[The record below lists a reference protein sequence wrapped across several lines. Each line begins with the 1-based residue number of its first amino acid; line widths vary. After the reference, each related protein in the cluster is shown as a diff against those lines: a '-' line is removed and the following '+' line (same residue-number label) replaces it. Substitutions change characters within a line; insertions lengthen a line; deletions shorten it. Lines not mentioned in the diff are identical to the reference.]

1 MQYIIYIY
9 IGSDVIYE
17 ISSSAFLEF
26 KSKNLIFERFTSNLF
41 HASSLST
48 DRSLMSAQENAE
60 LDVEINEFLLYLSPY
75 FLDGNTFKVLEW
87 LVRKFLIHE
96 MNVDAIM
103 ACILPY
109 HETRQF
115 VQVVSIL
122 NIGHNT
128 SASASSTASSSSNPW
143 SFLLSVQ
150 KSKTLQ
156 FFIKMVSCSSRNPKL
171 TTQTLH
177 FSF

>member
-1 MQYIIYIY
+1 M
-9 IGSDVIYE
+9 
-17 ISSSAFLEF
+17 EF
-26 KSKNLIFERFTSNLF
+26 KAKNLIFERFTSNLF
-41 HASSLST
+41 HVSSLST
-48 DRSLMSAQENAE
+48 DRSLISAQENAE

-128 SASASSTASSSSNPW
+128 SASASSSSSNPW

-150 KSKTLQ
+150 NSKTPLKRSILIELAIKDSSLLQ
-156 FFIKMVSCSSRNPKL
+156 FFIKMVINRVAKVEIQN
-171 TTQTLH
+171 
-177 FSF
+177 